1 MEKFNKYKKLRDIMQ
16 PWTRLYQPKNLS
28 ELQGQ
33 NTAMNQ
39 IKLFIDNFKKGK
51 RSALIHGPTGSGK
64 TSAIYALAKDLNY
77 EVVEI
82 NASDQRKKDDM
93 EQLVGS
99 ASKQMSLFNKGKLIL
114 LDEIDGLSGTK
125 DRGGIPAILKIIE
138 KTSFPIIFTANNPW
152 DSKFS
157 ALRRNSEMIAF
168 HTLNYLSV
176 HKILKR
182 ICKKEEI
189 KYNESALKSLARSA
203 GGDLRSAINDLQ
215 LISQGTKTLN
225 KKDVE
230 ELSQRNKKQNMMN
243 ALMRV
248 FKTLDPKIA
257 ISAFDEVEEDM
268 NKRFLWIDEN
278 LPKEY
283 TKPKDINEAYNQL
296 SRADVFQGR
305 IRRWQHW
312 RFLIYINI
320 LLSVGISLS
329 KDEKYKG
336 FNKYS
341 PTKRILKIWQANITN
356 QKRKSIAEKIA
367 EKTHI
372 SIKRSFQQIP
382 YIKTMA
388 RNKRFTDS
396 LKKEFKLEKE
406 EISWLKT

>member
-1 MEKFNKYKKLRDIMQ
+1 MEKLNKSKIISKYMQ
-16 PWTRLYQPKNLS
+16 PWTKIYQPKKIS

-33 NTAMNQ
+33 NTAITQ
-39 IKLFIDNFKKGK
+39 LKLFIDNFKKGK

-64 TSAIYALAKDLNY
+64 TAAIYALANDLNY
-77 EVVEI
+77 EVIEI
-82 NASDQRKKDDM
+82 NASDQRKKDDI

-114 LDEIDGLSGTK
+114 IDEIDGISGTK

-138 KTSFPIIFTANNPW
+138 KTAFPIIFTANDPW

-157 ALRRNSEMIAF
+157 TLRKKSELIAF

-176 HKILKR
+176 HKVLEN
-182 ICKKEEI
+182 ICKNEKI
-189 KYNESALKSLARSA
+189 SFNESALKSLARSA
-203 GGDLRSAINDLQ
+203 GGDLRSVINDLQ
-215 LISQGTKTLN
+215 LISQGTKKLN
-225 KKDVE
+225 KNDVE
-230 ELSQRNKKQNMMN
+230 ELSQRNKKKTMIN
-243 ALMRV
+243 ALMII

-257 ISAFDEVEEDM
+257 ISAFDEVKEDI

-283 TKPKDINEAYNQL
+283 TKPKDIDKAYNQL
-296 SRADVFQGR
+296 SRADIFQGR

-312 RFLIYINI
+312 RFLSYINI
-320 LLSVGISLS
+320 LLSAGIALS
-329 KDEKYKG
+329 KDEKYEG

-341 PTKRILKIWQANITN
+341 PTKRILKMWQANITN
-356 QKRKSIAEKIA
+356 QKRKAIAEKIA

-382 YIKTMA
+382 YIKAIA
-388 RNKRFTDS
+388 RNKDIVNS
-396 LKKEFKLEKE
+396 LKEEFNLEKE
-406 EISWLKT
+406 EISWLKA